1 MVHPVAMWLGV
12 ALATPR
18 LLDHN
23 HATEYETRTMVIS
36 EPLHHDELC
45 STHQILSRIYP
56 PAVESLWPNPR
67 AAVVQRAAINY
78 AKSLNN
84 TVDGRW
90 APLEE
95 PFKSHAS
102 TIEPLIRHP
111 FWEKLKILATALP
124 LRHQRLPV
132 GTSAD
137 LFVRFLDGGDVGIGM
152 VQVGT
157 PDRLNPERVAA
168 ELGAALAL
176 LSDTYRLWPRRA
188 FVLFCATDRTT
199 VELINVDA
207 ALSCWI
213 DALYVYKS
221 LYTFNTQG
229 ALL

>member
-1 MVHPVAMWLGV
+1 MVHPVAMRLGV

-18 LLDHN
+18 LLDYN

-36 EPLHHDELC
+36 EPLHYDELC
-45 STHQILSRIYP
+45 STHQILSTIHP
-56 PAVESLWPNPR
+56 HAMESSWPNPR

-84 TVDGRW
+84 MVEDRW
-90 APLEE
+90 APLEK
-95 PFKSHAS
+95 PFQSYAS
-102 TIEPLIRHP
+102 TIEPLIHHP

-137 LFVRFLDGGDVGIGM
+137 LLVRFLDGGDVGIGM

-157 PDRLNPERVAA
+157 PDRLNSNRVAA
-168 ELGAALAL
+168 EMGAALAM
-176 LSDTYRLWPRRA
+176 LSDTYDQWPRRA
-188 FVLFCATDRTT
+188 FVLFCATDKTT
-199 VELINVDA
+199 VELIDVDVA
-207 ALSCWI
+207 ISCWI

-221 LYTFNTQG
+221 LYKINPQR
-229 ALL
+229 APQ